1 MNDMSEQ
8 TPERPSE
15 KSGSRKILLT
25 ALIAILVAL
34 NGVLFYLNMKERDKN
49 ASLTGVN
56 RQVEAEKDATFAKL
70 DSLEQEYD
78 KRIAEVQKLG
88 GDVESLQKVKE
99 QLERDKV
106 TLRGATASERKKYLV
121 QIKKYEE
128 MLVAKDEEIVVL
140 KAQNETLYGEN
151 NELKT
156 KTVRLSDSIG
166 TIDAQRRDLSE
177 KVRVG
182 GALKAENL
190 TINVLNEK
198 GKERDGGEYKAKR
211 IDRIKVMFDV
221 AENKISESGTHTVY
235 MRLVEP
241 DGAAVFDMATGGG
254 TFTYEGKEA
263 FYTAKQDL
271 LYDKSR
277 QKVSFVFSKGTP
289 YKSGKH
295 IVELYADGFEIG
307 QGSFVVK

>member
-1 MNDMSEQ
+1 MTEQ
-8 TPERPSE
+8 TPE
-15 KSGSRKILLT
+15 KSNSRKILLT

-34 NGVLFYLNMKERDKN
+34 NGVLFYLNIKERDKN
-49 ASLTGVN
+49 KALTATN
-56 RQVEAEKDATFAKL
+56 QTVEAEKDATLAKL

-78 KRIAEVQKLG
+78 KRIAEIQKLG

-99 QLERDKV
+99 QLEKDKV
-106 TLRGATASERKKYLV
+106 FLRSSSAAERKKYIA

-140 KAQNETLYGEN
+140 KQQNETLYGEN
-151 NELKT
+151 SELKT
-156 KTVRLSDSIG
+156 KQVKLSDSLSA
-166 TIDAQRRDLSE
+166 IDAQKRDLAE

-182 GALKAENL
+182 GQLKAENL

-211 IDRIKVMFDV
+211 IDRIKIMFDV

-254 TFTYEGKEA
+254 TFNYDGKET
-263 FYTAKQDL
+263 FYTAKKDI
-271 LYDKSR
+271 LYDKTR
-277 QKVSFVFSKGTP
+277 QKVDFVFSKGTP
-289 YKSGKH
+289 YKEGKH
-295 IVELYADGFEIG
+295 MVELYADGFQIG
-307 QGSFVVK
+307 TGSFVVK

>member
-1 MNDMSEQ
+1 MTEER
-8 TPERPSE
+8 PERSN
-15 KSGSRKILLT
+15 SRKILLT

-34 NGVLFYLNMKERDKN
+34 NGVLFYLNIKERDKN
-49 ASLTGVN
+49 KVLTQTN
-56 RQVEAEKDATFAKL
+56 QTVEAEKDATLAKL

-99 QLERDKV
+99 QLEKDKV
-106 TLRGATASERKKYLV
+106 SLRTLTVAERKKYLS
-121 QIKKYEE
+121 QIKKYEQ

-140 KAQNETLYGEN
+140 KQQNETLYSEN
-151 NELKT
+151 TTLKT
-156 KTVRLSDSIG
+156 KQVRLADSIS
-166 TIDAQRRDLSE
+166 TIDAQKRALAE

-198 GKERDGGEYKAKR
+198 GKEREGGEYRAKK
-211 IDRIKVMFDV
+211 IDRLKIIFDV
-221 AENKISESGTHTVY
+221 AENKITDAGTHTVY

-254 TFTYEGKEA
+254 TFNYEGKEA
-263 FYTAKQDL
+263 FYTAKKDI
-271 LYDKSR
+271 LYDKTR
-277 QKVSFVFSKGTP
+277 QKVDFVFSKGTP
-289 YKSGKH
+289 YKSGRH
-295 IVELYADGFEIG
+295 TVELYADGFQIG
-307 QGSFVVK
+307 TGSFVVK